1 MTRQY
6 YSLTYNFSSNSVKEG
21 VFRQY
26 KGPRDS
32 NSFVSF
38 VEEKKWEKTEAI
50 SKWKDPNSL
59 QMSLVSYFFKISM
72 ALRAVHNRL
81 VEEYGIP
88 YWGSY
93 VIFAFATILLGAL
106 LGLLI
111 VFMIDMFF
119 PASPLPQERKSPDP
133 GLRSES
139 TELHSKTEK
148 DGLRKRRDGDA
159 TENDDQEDQAKEDP
173 ETKKSS

>member
-1 MTRQY
+1 M
-6 YSLTYNFSSNSVKEG
+6 KEG

-38 VEEKKWEKTEAI
+38 VEEKKWEKTEPI

-119 PASPLPQERKSPDP
+119 PASPLPERRSPTPTKGDA
-133 GLRSES
+133 RS
-139 TELHSKTEK
+139 TEQVASNTDD
-148 DGLRKRRDGDA
+148 DGLRKRKAGE
-159 TENDDQEDQAKEDP
+159 ENEEDQSNQQES
-173 ETKKSS
+173 KKSS